1 MATRKPTPK
10 SSARSGASRTRKPAS
25 EGNAQNLATRI
36 YLAFA
41 HGVGAAA
48 RALSP
53 DQIAKEDRRDGI
65 PFFLFLLGIAGAI
78 FSWFLI
84 NNELALGL
92 HVVTFGLLFGKLA
105 LALPVVAL
113 VRSPLMMS
121 LPLPPIR
128 VSLKGLP

>member
-10 SSARSGASRTRKPAS
+10 ISARSGASRTRKPAS
-25 EGNAQNLATRI
+25 EGNPQNLATRI
-36 YLAFA
+36 YMVFA

-78 FSWFLI
+78 FSWFL
-84 NNELALGL
+84 
-92 HVVTFGLLFGKLA
+92 
-105 LALPVVAL
+105 
-113 VRSPLMMS
+113 
-121 LPLPPIR
+121 
-128 VSLKGLP
+128 